1 MNPTNP
7 QEDNNPGVVASLVE
21 KIEAKESGH
30 PTTNPRFKTTSL
42 YDANGFR
49 IKRQQMDAKETTPS
63 EQVGQAIK
71 GVSNEITIADEV
83 AQGAK
88 YVIDGNLRR
97 VPPYYFT
104 YLTFCKERWRDRN
117 IFELFTSEFRDRD
130 AAYYK
135 QAIERGQV
143 TVNKKVANLDT
154 IIRNGDQISHRTH
167 KHEPPVTSSD
177 IRIVFEDDE
186 LCVIDKPS
194 GMPVHPTGRYRFNSV
209 VQILKHEQN
218 KNVHRHPIANDPVY
232 SNEWVWGPE
241 LGKNGAGDDEAIA
254 ERLGHIGR
262 SRPAGTWINPVIE
275 ESDFK
280 GEMLTG
286 AKCEV
291 CETDLFS
298 DPSSN
303 DLDLWLHALTYSAND
318 KSWSY
323 ATPFPEWAL
332 EPNRRYMELA
342 LEEAKKCEGTETAFS
357 VGALLVKDGEI
368 LSTGYSREL
377 PGNTHAEQCALEKY
391 YEKTGTRE
399 VPEGTVI
406 YTTMEPCSERLS
418 GNLPCTDRILDTNIQ
433 TVFVGV
439 LEPDTFVAN
448 NVGKKKLTDA
458 GVHYIHIPGYEEAC
472 LAAATKP

>member
-1 MNPTNP
+1 MLSNHLPTRTVPNFHNTHFVSPSREDDSYSTSSSSCKFQHTRFKQGACPTEKLNSYLRVRSLFRQTLCFVKEGTRFPYSTNTMNPTNP

-30 PTTNPRFKTTSL
+30 PTTNPRFKVSTTGKRSAPRQTTSL

-218 KNVHRHPIANDPVY
+218 KNVHR
-232 SNEWVWGPE
+232 E
-241 LGKNGAGDDEAIA
+241 
-254 ERLGHIGR
+254 
-262 SRPAGTWINPVIE
+262 
-275 ESDFK
+275 
-280 GEMLTG
+280 
-286 AKCEV
+286 
-291 CETDLFS
+291 
-298 DPSSN
+298 
-303 DLDLWLHALTYSAND
+303 
-318 KSWSY
+318 
-323 ATPFPEWAL
+323 
-332 EPNRRYMELA
+332 
-342 LEEAKKCEGTETAFS
+342 
-357 VGALLVKDGEI
+357 
-368 LSTGYSREL
+368 
-377 PGNTHAEQCALEKY
+377 
-391 YEKTGTRE
+391 
-399 VPEGTVI
+399 
-406 YTTMEPCSERLS
+406 
-418 GNLPCTDRILDTNIQ
+418 
-433 TVFVGV
+433 
-439 LEPDTFVAN
+439 
-448 NVGKKKLTDA
+448 
-458 GVHYIHIPGYEEAC
+458 
-472 LAAATKP
+472 